1 MPFLKNMIINSHGKY
16 LQLIPIE
23 DMSYYQ
29 DFINL
34 MIENGILKPVDNIRG
49 KTDHLEFEITN
60 IDAYLNNTDV

>member
-1 MPFLKNMIINSHGKY
+1 MIINSHGKY

-23 DMSYYQ
+23 DISYYQ

-49 KTDHLEFEITN
+49 KTDHFEFEITD
-60 IDAYLNNTDV
+60 IDAYLNNMDV